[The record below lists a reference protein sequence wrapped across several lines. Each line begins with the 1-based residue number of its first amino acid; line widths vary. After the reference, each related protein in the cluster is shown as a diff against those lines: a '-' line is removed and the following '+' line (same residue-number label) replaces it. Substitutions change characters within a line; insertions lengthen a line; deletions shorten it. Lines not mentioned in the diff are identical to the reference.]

1 MSDIYN
7 TINRKIPLI
16 FILSVG
22 ADPLE
27 NLLKLSREI
36 GKKTEEIFII
46 SLGQVQGGPALK
58 ALEIAALEGG
68 WVILQNCHLGKS
80 FMPVL
85 EKKL

>member
-46 SLGQVQGGPALK
+46 SLGQGQGGPALK